1 MTKRENIKITTP
13 EGVAI
18 ELKPYLDAR
27 TSQANKGIYLGYAK
41 VNMKQ
46 AIADAQAGK
55 EASGA
60 DAVNFDDLPASVMT
74 EVKNSTIRGM
84 VMSVDG
90 NNFDGDKDQILDA
103 VLDLP
108 ESEYDFIQ
116 SEIDKIVGGTTLD
129 PKDEQK

>member
-13 EGVAI
+13 EGTAV
-18 ELKPYLDAR
+18 ELKPFLDAR
-27 TSQANKGIYLGYAK
+27 TSQANKGIYLSYAK

-46 AIADAQAGK
+46 AMADAQSGK

-84 VMSVDG
+84 VISVDG
-90 NNFDGDKDQILDA
+90 NTF
-103 VLDLP
+103 
-108 ESEYDFIQ
+108 SCTSF
-116 SEIDKIVGGTTLD
+116 
-129 PKDEQK
+129 